1 MRKTRIGSTFFF
13 ATLRSKVR
21 AFEGEPFMLK
31 IFIVCLFTMLALSSC
46 NGGTVVH
53 LQTGPTGKLADVL
66 LGTSS
71 GDHKRDRALANEARR
86 QFNTLVPNPKPYRDY
101 VLTITPTAK
110 SKPTDA
116 KTYRAMQKELKKDAS
131 LREDVMQ
138 ICRKKLGNPA
148 NIAEM
153 ATYTH
158 TSRSKALEVGCQ
170 RLTAALANGRLSH
183 STFEKTRQGVKTKEI
198 IAILAGR

>member
-1 MRKTRIGSTFFF
+1 M
-13 ATLRSKVR
+13 
-21 AFEGEPFMLK
+21 PK
-31 IFIVCLFTMLALSSC
+31 ILIICLFAVLALSSC

-86 QFNTLVPNPKPYRDY
+86 QFSTLVPNPKPYRDY
-101 VLTITPTAK
+101 ILTITPKAK
-110 SKPTDA
+110 SEQTDA
-116 KTYRAMQKELKKDAS
+116 QTYRAMQRELKKDAG
-131 LREDVMQ
+131 LREKVMQ
-138 ICRKKLGNPA
+138 LCRKNLGNPA
-148 NIAEM
+148 YLAEM
-153 ATYTH
+153 ATYTR

-170 RLTAALANGRLSH
+170 RLTAALSNGRLSH

-198 IAILAGR
+198 VAILAGR